1 MTLTVWGLACA
12 FIGALLIAG
21 STIWPKH
28 HGVFYGGASP
38 SLVALM
44 LRRWPKVARWAERVS
59 YMAGWGLLTAGF
71 GLQLL
76 GTVSSAN

>member
-12 FIGALLIAG
+12 FIGALFIAG
-21 STIWPKH
+21 STTWPKR
-28 HGVFYGGASP
+28 HGHFYMPASP

-44 LRRWPKVARWAERVS
+44 LRRWPKAARLAERAFYAV
-59 YMAGWGLLTAGF
+59 GWGLLTAGF

-76 GTVSSAN
+76 GAVLSSN